1 MAKSFSNFKSN
12 RNRLKSYRAFY
23 EPQGYKISSI
33 YNMGPE
39 VENESNEVN
48 ASNGGKATN
57 GFKGNH
63 IHSFNQFNNR

>member
-48 ASNGGKATN
+48 ASNGGKSTN